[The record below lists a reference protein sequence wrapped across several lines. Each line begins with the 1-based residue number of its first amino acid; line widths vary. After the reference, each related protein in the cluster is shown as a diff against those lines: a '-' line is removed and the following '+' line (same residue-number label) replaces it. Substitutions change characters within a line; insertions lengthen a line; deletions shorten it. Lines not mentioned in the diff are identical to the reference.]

1 MIKFVSNSLRTP
13 TNSELAN
20 QGGNCPSLS
29 PPCYVRAA
37 VTSQQSNGET
47 MRATKAAKLQLAC
60 FSFNGFSPDSQQ
72 RYNTLETHLQ
82 PSSKSNESMLL
93 LCAAAAVDA
102 VQTDLLPCKRSETC
116 SPTTST
122 DTEISKCSEHEKQ
135 ETRSKG
141 PLNAGVT
148 KHKPKTLVSRVTSV
162 SSAKR
167 LPDRVRRKRKLYI
180 PDTSPSIKVRA
191 REKV

>member
-1 MIKFVSNSLRTP
+1 MRVNTQNHSNGTNAFISSAVMTQLDNKNGELPHEHFCNIFRAFDQQKSAQRGNTEAPVKSKHNPEDMIKFVSNSLLTP

-72 RYNTLETHLQ
+72 RYSTLETHLQ

-102 VQTDLLPCKRSETC
+102 VPQFAQAANSLAT
-116 SPTTST
+116 
-122 DTEISKCSEHEKQ
+122 H
-135 ETRSKG
+135 
-141 PLNAGVT
+141 
-148 KHKPKTLVSRVTSV
+148 TLH
-162 SSAKR
+162 
-167 LPDRVRRKRKLYI
+167 LG
-180 PDTSPSIKVRA
+180 
-191 REKV
+191 